1 MKSAHP
7 RTAHPDRSLLSAL
20 GSLRE
25 SRLADLSLGER
36 LCRPAR
42 GRPAESA
49 GGGR

>member
-7 RTAHPDRSLLSAL
+7 RTAHPDRSLGSAL

-36 LCRPAR
+36 LRRPAR
-42 GRPAESA
+42 GRPSES
-49 GGGR
+49 GGVGR